1 MDTTKYAILGGGMV
15 AGFAAQEMV
24 GAGLGRGE
32 LTVLSADDEP
42 PYHRPPLSKG
52 FLAGEEE
59 APGILIN
66 EAGFYDEHGIA
77 LRLETRVEAVD
88 LRRRALTLAGGR
100 ELGFERLLL
109 ATGSEPR
116 RLGVPGADL
125 DGVFTLRS
133 MSDSR
138 RIRKAAGEAERAVVV
153 GGGFIGTEVASV
165 LSRQGLDTTIVY
177 RSGRLLEGLFT
188 PEMSRYLESV
198 FREHDVALR
207 PGSEVAGFRGE
218 GAVAGVDLASG
229 DHLEADLVVVGAGA
243 LPVTDLLRGTGLT
256 LDDGVVVDEHLATGV
271 ADVWAAGDVARYRDL
286 VFGGRRRVEHWD
298 NAVEQGRLA
307 GRNLLGAGEAYER
320 VPYFFSDV
328 FDLSWELWGDP
339 RGAEEVAVRGEV
351 ESGSF
356 SVWWLRDSRV
366 AAAFVMA
373 RPDEERAAA
382 EPLIHSRAPVKAE
395 QLRNLDRPLH
405 PPGETAG

>member
-1 MDTTKYAILGGGMV
+1 M
-15 AGFAAQEMV
+15 
-24 GAGLGRGE
+24 
-32 LTVLSADDEP
+32 
-42 PYHRPPLSKG
+42 
-52 FLAGEEE
+52 
-59 APGILIN
+59 
-66 EAGFYDEHGIA
+66 
-77 LRLETRVEAVD
+77 
-88 LRRRALTLAGGR
+88 
-100 ELGFERLLL
+100 

-125 DGVFTLRS
+125 DGVHTLRS

-138 RIRKAAGEAERAVVV
+138 RIRSAAGGASRAVVV

-165 LSRQGLDTTIVY
+165 LAGQGLDTTLVY

-188 PEMSRYLESV
+188 PEMSRHLESV
-198 FREHDVALR
+198 FRAHDVALC
-207 PGSEVAGFRGE
+207 PGSEVARFRGD
-218 GAVAGVDLASG
+218 GAVAGVELASG
-229 DHLEADLVVVGAGA
+229 DVLEGDLVVVGAGA
-243 LPVTDLLRGTGLT
+243 LPVTGLYRGTGLT
-256 LDDGVVVDEHLATGV
+256 LDDGVVVDEHLASGV
-271 ADVWAAGDVARYRDL
+271 PDVWAAGDVARYRDL
-286 VFGGRRRVEHWD
+286 VFGGHRRVEHWD

-339 RGAEEVAVRGEV
+339 RGAEEVAVRGELA
-351 ESGSF
+351 SGSF

-382 EPLIHSRAPVKAE
+382 EPLIHSQTPVKAE
-395 QLRNLDRPLH
+395 RIADLDHPLRAPEGD
-405 PPGETAG
+405 AG